1 MTGIV
6 VQAYSPLV
14 RMEKSNDPILVKVA
28 QEVGK
33 ETTQVLIRWSLQKGY
48 VASAASADPFA
59 VRAEICFFTDSLLC
73 PSLILLVR
81 SKAILSNSECFVVR
95 VVILT
100 RSITVARI
108 RQNAD
113 VYDFELSDEQM
124 KTLDSLEAHF
134 HVAPWNVNCD

>member
-14 RMEKSNDPILVKVA
+14 RMEKSNDPTLMKVA

-48 VASAASADPFA
+48 VAWAASANASAAPVKF
-59 VRAEICFFTDSLLC
+59 CLSTDSPLS

-81 SKAILSNSECFVVR
+81 LS
-95 VVILT
+95 
-100 RSITVARI
+100 
-108 RQNAD
+108 
-113 VYDFELSDEQM
+113 
-124 KTLDSLEAHF
+124 
-134 HVAPWNVNCD
+134 